1 MRRGFV
7 RREPER
13 GRAAS
18 RRVRGV
24 GVGSE
29 QAMTTSRATHAN
41 LPPQVQ
47 ARVKKIE
54 DFLYRWEAR
63 PEMLF
68 GFPLTPVWAWL
79 ERAERKE
86 RMAP

>member
-18 RRVRGV
+18 RWVRGA
-24 GVGSE
+24 GVESE
-29 QAMTTSRATHAN
+29 QAMTTPRATLAT
-41 LPPQVQ
+41 LPPEVQ

-63 PEMLF
+63 PELLF

-86 RMAP
+86 RGA